1 MPLPA
6 GVHLMKQRSAPSP
19 TAKVRPPASFSHTG
33 VTVRSAAV
41 TVVAADRTVTPV
53 WENEAGGL
61 TFAVGDGADRC
72 FIKWTPAGS
81 GIDLAAEAD
90 RMAWARPFHA

>member
-1 MPLPA
+1 MSRSSGTSQGVTARWSSVA
-6 GVHLMKQRSAPSP
+6 GV
-19 TAKVRPPASFSHTG
+19 G
-33 VTVRSAAV
+33 VPEAV

-81 GIDLAAEAD
+81 GIDLTAEAD
-90 RMAWARPFHA
+90 RMAWARPTRPPR